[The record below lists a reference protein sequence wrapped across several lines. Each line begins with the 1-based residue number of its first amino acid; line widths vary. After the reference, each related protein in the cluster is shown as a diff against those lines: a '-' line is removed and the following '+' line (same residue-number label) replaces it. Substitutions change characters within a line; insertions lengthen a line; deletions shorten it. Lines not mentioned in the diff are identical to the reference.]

1 MKKPHHLLALFIL
14 LGFIFSSFM
23 QSSPEKL
30 IIGKW
35 KLETIVSADSVQS
48 PLGAAINKFLTGII
62 FEYKQD
68 SSVALEFP
76 EKEKEEN
83 TIKLTPTRYYFFT
96 EKEKCFLVHVQ
107 NKFETNYEILTLNA
121 ETLSYKENNT
131 TYLFT
136 RFKK

>member
-1 MKKPHHLLALFIL
+1 MKKLHRLLALFVL
-14 LGFIFSSFM
+14 MGFIFSSFV
-23 QSSPEKL
+23 QSSPERL

-35 KLETIVSADSVQS
+35 KLTTIVSADSVQS

-68 SSVALEFP
+68 SSLALEIP
-76 EKEKEEN
+76 EEEAS

-107 NKFETNYEILTLNA
+107 KKFETNYEILTLNA

>member
-1 MKKPHHLLALFIL
+1 MKKSQHFFALFIIL
-14 LGFIFSSFM
+14 ELMFSCFM

-35 KLETIVSADSVQS
+35 KLTTIVSADSVQS
-48 PLGAAINKFLTGII
+48 PLGAAINKFLTGIT

-68 SSVALEFP
+68 NSVALEFP
-76 EKEKEEN
+76 EKEKEAS
-83 TIKLTPTRYYFFT
+83 TIKLAPTRYYFFT

-107 NKFETNYEILTLNA
+107 NKFETNYEILILNA

-136 RFKK
+136 HFKQ